1 MAVSLSGKTASQR
14 FPQRCPHL
22 LPIVLASFETWRFSH
37 QTVRMPMLI
46 VLRVEEAWMKP
57 KARDEQKGVEED
69 APHNELLH
77 VTLSIVFNLST

>member
-1 MAVSLSGKTASQR
+1 
-14 FPQRCPHL
+14 
-22 LPIVLASFETWRFSH
+22 
-37 QTVRMPMLI
+37 MLI

-77 VTLSIVFNLST
+77 VTLSIVFNQST